1 MQILRNQALD
11 LVGVVPAMENDW
23 SVIPIDMKW
32 EIFFDQSGENN
43 LCPSPAVAEHFFICL
58 RTRFQQGCICLQ
70 LIYNLKIKAYRVRSL
85 KIASNMFA

>member
-32 EIFFDQSGENN
+32 EIFFDQSGEKNVMPLPLRSKN
-43 LCPSPAVAEHFFICL
+43 IRRPPWLVQRYLTTPSL
-58 RTRFQQGCICLQ
+58 LQ
-70 LIYNLKIKAYRVRSL
+70 KYLAAPIVSSGSTSDVL
-85 KIASNMFA
+85 

>member
-1 MQILRNQALD
+1 MQFLRNQALD

-32 EIFFDQSGENN
+32 EIFFDQSGEKN

-70 LIYNLKIKAYRVRSL
+70 
-85 KIASNMFA
+85 

>member
-11 LVGVVPAMENDW
+11 LVGVVTAMENDW

-32 EIFFDQSGENN
+32 EIFFDQSGEKN
-43 LCPSPAVAEHFFICL
+43 LSPSPAMAENFFICL

-70 LIYNLKIKAYRVRSL
+70 
-85 KIASNMFA
+85 

>member
-32 EIFFDQSGENN
+32 EIFFDQSGEKY
-43 LCPSPAVAEHFFICL
+43 LCPSPAVAEHF
-58 RTRFQQGCICLQ
+58 
-70 LIYNLKIKAYRVRSL
+70 S
-85 KIASNMFA
+85 FACGRDFSRAVSACNESII

>member
-11 LVGVVPAMENDW
+11 LVGVVPAMVNDW

-32 EIFFDQSGENN
+32 EIFFDQSGEKI
-43 LCPSPAVAEHFFICL
+43 LCSSPAVAEHFFICL

-70 LIYNLKIKAYRVRSL
+70 
-85 KIASNMFA
+85 

>member
-32 EIFFDQSGENN
+32 EIFFDQSGEKFYAPPLQWPNTF
-43 LCPSPAVAEHFFICL
+43 LFACGRDFSKAVSACNESI
-58 RTRFQQGCICLQ
+58 I
-70 LIYNLKIKAYRVRSL
+70 
-85 KIASNMFA
+85 